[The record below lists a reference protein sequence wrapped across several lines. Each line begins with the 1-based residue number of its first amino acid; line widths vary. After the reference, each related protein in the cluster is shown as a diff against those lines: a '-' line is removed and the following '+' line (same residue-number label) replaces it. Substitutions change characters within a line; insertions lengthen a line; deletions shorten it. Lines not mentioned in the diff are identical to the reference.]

1 MVSDKNKYYLFID
14 ESGDHNLKN
23 YDPTFPVFTLC
34 GLLISK
40 DHLKALSKQFLDL
53 KLKIFG
59 TTEIILHSVDIR
71 KQRKA
76 FKILKDDNIRK
87 ELLEGIEKILGQKD
101 FYKIVSCTILKKE
114 LQEFNIRGE
123 NEDVYG
129 LCLSYLIERSI
140 FYIDNENPEGNGV
153 INIIVERRGKKED
166 RKLLSYYNGL
176 RNRGTKWIKPTRFQ
190 DRITGFSFQHKSD
203 NIIGLQAVDLI
214 AYPVTSHILYPEREN
229 LSYNV
234 VRKNI
239 FEDKGKLLGQKII
252 PDEKRA
258 K

>member
-1 MVSDKNKYYLFID
+1 MPEKNKYYLFID

-40 DHLKALSKQFLDL
+40 ENLKVLSKQFLNL
-53 KLKIFG
+53 KLKVFG
-59 TTEIILHSVDIR
+59 TTDIIFHSVDIR
-71 KQRKA
+71 KQRNV

-101 FYKIVSCTILKKE
+101 FYQIVSCTILKKE
-114 LQEFNIRGE
+114 LQEFNVRGE

-140 FYIDNENPEGNGV
+140 FCIDNENPDENGV

-166 RKLLSYYNGL
+166 RKLLTYYNGL
-176 RNRGTKWIKPTRFQ
+176 RNRGTKWIIPTRFQ
-190 DRITGFSFQHKSD
+190 DRVIGFSFQHKAD

-214 AYPVTSHILYPEREN
+214 AYPITTHILHPERQN
-229 LSYNV
+229 LSYKV
-234 VRKNI
+234 ISKNI

-252 PDEKRA
+252 PNEKKA
-258 K
+258 E

>member
-1 MVSDKNKYYLFID
+1 MQDKNKYYLFID

-34 GLLISK
+34 GLLISNE
-40 DHLKALSKQFLDL
+40 HLESLSKQFLDL
-53 KLKIFG
+53 KLKVFG
-59 TTEIILHSVDIR
+59 TTDIIFHSVDIR
-71 KQRKA
+71 KQRNA
-76 FKILKDDNIRK
+76 FKILKDDYIRK

-101 FYKIVSCTILKKE
+101 LYQIVSCTILKKQ
-114 LQEFNIRGE
+114 LKEFNVRGE

-140 FYIDNENPEGNGV
+140 FYIDNENSEGKGI

-166 RKLLSYYNGL
+166 RKLLNYYNGL
-176 RNRGTKWIKPTRFQ
+176 RNRGTKWINPTRFQ
-190 DRITGFSFQHKSD
+190 ERIISFSFRHKAD

-214 AYPVTSHILYPEREN
+214 AYPITTHILYPEREN

-234 VRKNI
+234 ICKNI
-239 FEDKGKLLGQKII
+239 FEDKGKLLGQKIL
-252 PDEKRA
+252 PNEKRTD
-258 K
+258 